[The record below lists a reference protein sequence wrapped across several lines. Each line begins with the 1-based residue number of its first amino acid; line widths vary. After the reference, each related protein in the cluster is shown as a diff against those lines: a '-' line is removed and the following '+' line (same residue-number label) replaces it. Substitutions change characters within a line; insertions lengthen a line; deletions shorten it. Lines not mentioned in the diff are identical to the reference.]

1 MHYFNYSYSLIPV
14 PCSLFPVPC
23 SLFPVPCSLFPIIMT
38 VERVTSG
45 LNLKAG
51 DRFLVLYGTN
61 TSDTFC
67 TPHLLLQDIEQAIHQ
82 YLKSQNYQR
91 ILFYS
96 GVKKLYFLD
105 AESRDRTRIQSS
117 QTPQSP
123 PQEKSGKPMQVKA
136 GPLGKKRRLLGKK
149 KNRKGAAPEPGRGKA
164 FGQTISDSTQKIDAP
179 NASPSPGNRASNNS
193 PLKKGGSPSEFSNA
207 PISQDASE
215 QSSNSPLGNGVR
227 GGSSRL
233 QDTQIISYFETVI
246 QDTNQ
251 SSAIIF
257 SNAEDLAHF
266 DNRRE
271 LFGRLVE
278 WSRLPPNNRN
288 LCILIF
294 HHEHRSQLQEFCQQI
309 GLTFLANYAE
319 HRTQTGNRVFN
330 IVRMQSPNATEIKAL
345 QDYFRLK
352 HRKQINW
359 ADRPQLPVWIAAENR
374 PLNYWYDRFDDCEEI
389 SLATAKS
396 NHWLSADVSDRPALE
411 RLEEMVGLDAVKSAI
426 QRRMRSLQIQQQ
438 RRQQGQVSEPL
449 RLHLIFKGNPGTGK
463 TTVARLLGEIYRDL
477 GLLQRGHVVE
487 IGGRD
492 LVAGY
497 VGQTN
502 IQTNEIIDR
511 AMDGVLFIDE
521 AYALSQGGNN
531 DFGQEAIDTLV
542 KRMEDDR
549 DRLAVIVAGYPKEME
564 EFINSNPGL
573 GRRLATEI
581 IFEDYHPQELLE
593 IFRQR
598 VQRVQGCLASELENA
613 LTNLFTQLYLDRDRS
628 FGNAGLVE
636 NLFNQIDER
645 RSVRVITQ
653 TLDSLQEP
661 FQLIDL
667 PESYQQLATQGQ
679 KNQETVEQLLQELDR
694 LTGLGTVK
702 AIIREIVET
711 ELADRRLRE
720 AGLTVDD
727 EPETRH
733 MLFIGNPGTGKTTI
747 ARFVG
752 RIFKA
757 LGLLRKGQFVEVT
770 RTDLVAG
777 YVGQTAQK
785 TTEAIS
791 QALDGVLFIDEAYA
805 LSRCESGND
814 FGREAIDTL
823 VPIMENQRDR
833 LVVILAGYSREMA
846 QFLRANSG
854 LASRLAYQIEFPD
867 YNGEELH
874 EMFLGFCENA
884 NRTCPSEV
892 SQALQQIF
900 IKLHQNR
907 GHNFGNGR
915 DVRNFYEKMVKRQK
929 SRMLREHLTGEA
941 MMTFALSDIP
951 IGNW

>member
-1 MHYFNYSYSLIPV
+1 
-14 PCSLFPVPC
+14 
-23 SLFPVPCSLFPIIMT
+23 MT
-38 VERVTSG
+38 VARVTSG

-51 DRFLVLYGTN
+51 DRFLVIYGTN

-67 TPHLLLQDIEQAIHQ
+67 TPQLLLQDIEQVIHQ

-105 AESRDRTRIQSS
+105 AESRDRTRIPSS
-117 QTPQSP
+117 PNPKSTPTENP
-123 PQEKSGKPMQVKA
+123 EKPLQVTP

-149 KNRKGAAPEPGRGKA
+149 NEGRGEA
-164 FGQTISDSTQKIDAP
+164 FGQTISDAKPVINAP
-179 NASPSPGNRASNNS
+179 NASPSPENTVTHNS
-193 PLKKGGSPSEFSNA
+193 PVFKGGT
-207 PISQDASE
+207 
-215 QSSNSPLGNGVR
+215 
-227 GGSSRL
+227 GGYSRL
-233 QDTQIISYFETVI
+233 QDTQILSYFEAVI

-251 SSAIIF
+251 LSAIIF
-257 SNAEDLAHF
+257 SNGEDLAHF

-288 LCILIF
+288 ICILIF
-294 HHEHRSQLQEFCQQI
+294 HHETRSKLQDFCQQI

-319 HRTQTGNRVFN
+319 NRNQLVSQVGSQVFN
-330 IVRMQSPNATEIKAL
+330 IVRMPAPNATEIQAL

-352 HRKQINW
+352 YRKPVNW
-359 ADRPQLPVWIAAENR
+359 GDRAQLPIWIAAENR
-374 PLNYWYDRFDDCEEI
+374 PLNYWYDRFSDCEEI
-389 SLATAKS
+389 SLETAKKH
-396 NHWLSADVSDRPALE
+396 HWLSADVSDRPALE
-411 RLEEMVGLDAVKSAI
+411 RLEAMVGLPGVKTAI

-438 RRQQGQVSEPL
+438 RRQQGQISEPL

-463 TTVARLLGEIYRDL
+463 TTVARLIGEIYRDL

-511 AMDGVLFIDE
+511 ALDGVLFIDE
-521 AYALSQGGNN
+521 AYALSQGGNQ

-549 DRLAVIVAGYPKEME
+549 DRLAVIVAGYPQEMD
-564 EFINSNPGL
+564 EFLNSNPGL
-573 GRRLATEI
+573 KRRLATEI
-581 IFEDYHPQELLE
+581 IFEDYTPEELLE
-593 IFRQR
+593 IFGQR
-598 VQRVQGCLASELENA
+598 VNRVQGSLSSELETA

-636 NLFNQIDER
+636 NLFHQIDER
-645 RSVRVITQ
+645 RSVRVISEN
-653 TLDSLQEP
+653 LDPLTEP
-661 FQLIDL
+661 FQQIDL
-667 PESYQQLATQGQ
+667 PENYQQIASQGQ
-679 KNQETVEQLLQELDR
+679 KNQDSIEELLQELNQ
-694 LTGLGTVK
+694 LTGLHSVK

-711 ELADRRLRE
+711 ELANQRLRE

-733 MLFIGNPGTGKTTI
+733 LLFTGNPGTGKTTI
-747 ARFVG
+747 ARLVG

-757 LGLLRKGQFVEVT
+757 LGILRKGQFVEVT
-770 RTDLVAG
+770 RADLVAG

-785 TTEAIS
+785 TTEAI
-791 QALDGVLFIDEAYA
+791 AKAIDGVLFIDEAYA

-846 QFLRANSG
+846 QFLQANSG
-854 LASRLAYQIEFPD
+854 LASRLAYQIKFPD
-867 YNGEELH
+867 YNSEELH
-874 EMFLGFCENA
+874 QIFLGFCQNA
-884 NRTCPSEV
+884 QRICPPEV
-892 SQALQQIF
+892 SQALQKIF
-900 IKLHQNR
+900 IQMYQNR

-941 MMTFALSDIP
+941 MMTFALEDIP
-951 IGNW
+951 

>member
-1 MHYFNYSYSLIPV
+1 
-14 PCSLFPVPC
+14 
-23 SLFPVPCSLFPIIMT
+23 MT
-38 VERVTSG
+38 VARVTSG

-67 TPHLLLQDIEQAIHQ
+67 NSQLLLQDIEQVIHQ
-82 YLKSQNYQR
+82 YLKDQNYQR

-105 AESRDRTRIQSS
+105 AESRERTRIPSS
-117 QTPQSP
+117 PNQKSTPTENP
-123 PQEKSGKPMQVKA
+123 EKTMQVTP

-149 KNRKGAAPEPGRGKA
+149 NEGRGVA
-164 FGQTISDSTQKIDAP
+164 FGQTISDSKPIIYAP
-179 NASPSPGNRASNNS
+179 NAAPPSPGNTVTHNS
-193 PLKKGGSPSEFSNA
+193 PLFKGST
-207 PISQDASE
+207 
-215 QSSNSPLGNGVR
+215 
-227 GGSSRL
+227 GGASRL
-233 QDTQIISYFETVI
+233 QDTQIISYLESVI
-246 QDTNQ
+246 QDTKQ
-251 SSAIIF
+251 PSAIIF

-271 LFGRLVE
+271 LFGRFVE

-288 LCILIF
+288 ICILIF
-294 HHEHRSQLQEFCQQI
+294 HHETRSKLQYFCQQI

-319 HRTQTGNRVFN
+319 NRNQTGSQVFN
-330 IVRMQSPNATEIKAL
+330 IVRLAAPNATEIRAL

-352 HRKQINW
+352 YRKAVNW
-359 ADRPQLPVWIAAENR
+359 GDRAQLPIWIAAENR
-374 PLNYWYDRFDDCEEI
+374 PLNYWYDRFSDCEEI
-389 SLATAKS
+389 SLETAKKH
-396 NHWLSADVSDRPALE
+396 HWLSADVSDRPALE
-411 RLEEMVGLDAVKSAI
+411 RLEAMVGLPGVKSAI

-438 RRQQGQVSEPL
+438 RRQQGQISEPL

-463 TTVARLLGEIYRDL
+463 TTVARLIGEIYRDL
-477 GLLQRGHVVE
+477 GLLQRGHVIE

-549 DRLAVIVAGYPKEME
+549 DRLAVIVAGYPQEMD
-564 EFINSNPGL
+564 EFLNSNPGL
-573 GRRLATEI
+573 RRRLATEI
-581 IFEDYHPQELLE
+581 IFEDYTPQELLE

-598 VQRVQGCLASELENA
+598 VNRVQVSLASELENA
-613 LTNLFTQLYLDRDRS
+613 LNNLFTQLYLDRDRS

-636 NLFNQIDER
+636 NLFHQIDER
-645 RSVRVITQ
+645 RSVRVISQ
-653 TLDSLQEP
+653 NLDPLTEP
-661 FQLIDL
+661 FKPIDL
-667 PESYQQLATQGQ
+667 PENYQQIASQGQ
-679 KNQETVEQLLQELDR
+679 KNQDSIEELLQELDR
-694 LTGLGTVK
+694 LTGLYSVK
-702 AIIREIVET
+702 AVIREIVET
-711 ELADRRLRE
+711 ELANQRLRE
-720 AGLTVDD
+720 AGLSVDD

-733 MLFIGNPGTGKTTI
+733 LLFTGNPGTGKTTV
-747 ARFVG
+747 ARLLG

-757 LGLLRKGQFVEVT
+757 LGILRKGQFVEVT
-770 RTDLVAG
+770 RADLVAG

-785 TTEAIS
+785 TTQAIAK
-791 QALDGVLFIDEAYA
+791 ALDGVLFIDEAYA
-805 LSRCESGND
+805 LSRCDSGKD

-823 VPIMENQRDR
+823 VPIMENNRDS

-846 QFLRANSG
+846 QFLQANSG
-854 LASRLAYQIEFPD
+854 LASRLAYQIKFPD

-874 EMFLGFCENA
+874 QIFLGFCENA
-884 NRTCPSEV
+884 QRICPPEV
-892 SQALQQIF
+892 SQALQKIF
-900 IKLHQNR
+900 MEIYQNR

-941 MMTFALSDIP
+941 MMTFGLEDIP
-951 IGNW
+951 VGRVR

>member
-1 MHYFNYSYSLIPV
+1 
-14 PCSLFPVPC
+14 
-23 SLFPVPCSLFPIIMT
+23 MT
-38 VERVTSG
+38 VARVTSG

-67 TPHLLLQDIEQAIHQ
+67 NSQLLLQDIEQVIHQ
-82 YLKSQNYQR
+82 YLKDQNYQR

-105 AESRDRTRIQSS
+105 AESRERTRIPSS
-117 QTPQSP
+117 PNQKSTPTENP
-123 PQEKSGKPMQVKA
+123 EKTMQVTP

-149 KNRKGAAPEPGRGKA
+149 NEGRGETKE
-164 FGQTISDSTQKIDAP
+164 QTISDAKPIIDAP
-179 NASPSPGNRASNNS
+179 NASPSPGNKESDNS
-193 PLKKGGSPSEFSNA
+193 PLFKG
-207 PISQDASE
+207 IT
-215 QSSNSPLGNGVR
+215 

-233 QDTQIISYFETVI
+233 QDTQIISYLESVI

-251 SSAIIF
+251 PSAIIF

-271 LFGRLVE
+271 LFGRFVE
-278 WSRLPPNNRN
+278 WSRLPPHNRN
-288 LCILIF
+288 ICILIF
-294 HHEHRSQLQEFCQQI
+294 HHETRSKLQDFCQQI

-319 HRTQTGNRVFN
+319 NRNKTGSQVFN
-330 IVRMQSPNATEIKAL
+330 IVRLAAPNANEIRAL

-352 HRKQINW
+352 YRKAVNW
-359 ADRPQLPVWIAAENR
+359 GDRVQLPIWIAAENR
-374 PLNYWYDRFDDCEEI
+374 PLNYWYDRFSDCEEI
-389 SLATAKS
+389 SLETAKKH
-396 NHWLSADVSDRPALE
+396 HWLSADVSDRPALE
-411 RLEEMVGLDAVKSAI
+411 RLEAMVGLPGVKTAI

-438 RRQQGQVSEPL
+438 RRQQGQISEPL

-463 TTVARLLGEIYRDL
+463 TTVARLIGEIYRDL
-477 GLLQRGHVVE
+477 GLLQRGHVIE

-549 DRLAVIVAGYPKEME
+549 DRLAVIVAGYPQEMD
-564 EFINSNPGL
+564 EFLNSNPGL
-573 GRRLATEI
+573 RRRLATEI
-581 IFEDYHPQELLE
+581 IFEDYTPQELLE

-598 VQRVQGCLASELENA
+598 VNRVQGSLASELENA
-613 LTNLFTQLYLDRDRS
+613 LNNLFTQLYLDRDRS

-636 NLFNQIDER
+636 NLFHQIDER
-645 RSVRVITQ
+645 RSVRVISHN
-653 TLDSLQEP
+653 LDPLTEP
-661 FQLIDL
+661 FKPIDL
-667 PESYQQLATQGQ
+667 PENYQQIASQGQ
-679 KNQETVEQLLQELDR
+679 KNQDSIEELLQELDQ
-694 LTGLGTVK
+694 LTGLYSVK
-702 AIIREIVET
+702 AVIREIVET
-711 ELADRRLRE
+711 ELANQRLRE
-720 AGLTVDD
+720 AGLSVDD

-733 MLFIGNPGTGKTTI
+733 LLFTGNPGTGKTTV
-747 ARFVG
+747 ARLLG

-757 LGLLRKGQFVEVT
+757 LGILRKGQFVEVT
-770 RTDLVAG
+770 RADLVAG

-785 TTEAIS
+785 TTQAIAK
-791 QALDGVLFIDEAYA
+791 ALDGVLFIDEAYA
-805 LSRCESGND
+805 LSRCDSGND

-846 QFLRANSG
+846 QFLQANSG
-854 LASRLAYQIEFPD
+854 LASRLAYQIKFPD

-874 EMFLGFCENA
+874 QIFLGFCENA
-884 NRTCPSEV
+884 QRICPPEV
-892 SQALQQIF
+892 SQALQKIF
-900 IKLHQNR
+900 MEIYQNR

-941 MMTFALSDIP
+941 MMTFALEDIP
-951 IGNW
+951 ILDS